1 MFLIKGITKS
11 GDCKTQVMDCNNIP
25 EALSLAKERYNII
38 HSIRYYSGKEKEGKF
53 DLAQSNR

>member
-11 GDCKTQVMDCNNIP
+11 GDCKTQLMECTNIP
-25 EALSLAKERYNII
+25 EALSLAKEKYNII
-38 HSIRYYSGKEKEGKF
+38 HSIRSYSGKDKEAKF